1 MAEFGEIFAAS
12 PYWIWFGIG
21 LAFFGLEIATMSL
34 FLIWVGLAAL
44 LTAAVTFAA
53 PGTPMPAQM
62 ALFAA
67 LGLALTVAGR
77 SYFAARRAPE
87 SDRPDLNRRGTQMVG
102 RRVSAIA
109 DFERGEGAVAI
120 DDGQWSARL
129 APDQSGAVAAGDEL
143 LIAAVEGA
151 TLVVK
156 HP

>member
-1 MAEFGEIFAAS
+1 MAEFGEIVATS

-34 FLIWVGLAAL
+34 FLLWVGVAAL
-44 LTAAVTFAA
+44 LTAAATFAA
-53 PGTPMPAQM
+53 PSTPLPVQM

-87 SDRPDLNRRGTQMVG
+87 SDKPDLNRRGAQMVG

-109 DFERGEGAVAI
+109 DFERGDGAVAI

-129 APDQSGAVAAGDEL
+129 APGDGGAVAAGDEL
-143 LIAAVEGA
+143 LITAVEGA

-156 HP
+156 RP